1 MSAAASPAFRSEMLA
16 QMGIDDGFV
25 ALSVNVRFGDCAA
38 LGLPGINS
46 AAIAAEWAEL
56 LKNSFPSAGIG
67 TIRYGRGSGERDD
80 SCRLT
85 DSVRALLADARE
97 AGKLVD
103 RQALKDLGY
112 RFSER

>member
-1 MSAAASPAFRSEMLA
+1 MNASASSAFRSEMLA

-25 ALSVNVRFGDCAA
+25 ALSVNVRFGDCLA

-56 LKNSFPSAGIG
+56 LKSSFPSASIG
-67 TIRYGRGSGERDD
+67 SIRYGRGSEDRND

-85 DSVRALLADARE
+85 DSVRVLLADARAE
-97 AGKLVD
+97 GKLVD
-103 RQALKDLGY
+103 RQTLKDLGY
-112 RFSER
+112 WFSER